1 MPLQLN
7 FGIAGVQDPTE
18 DLSKALT
25 NIGTAAR
32 DNNLRAI
39 QELAAKRAMA
49 ESEKKNRDELLTQ
62 GVKELMLTTPRGTVD
77 GIVTNAASK
86 LDLNPFVVNDVKDAQ
101 GGIVGYTDYQGKTI
115 DKSTADTKKAR
126 LAQLTDELTSS
137 KLTQEKDSDRTA
149 AAMKQFGATP
159 LLVDHYEKQLVA
171 EKLAEKEAKT
181 GASTRVAEAQ
191 KALDEARK
199 GVLDFATKVPGYTPV
214 KISEFEEGR
223 KITNTQMSSTTSG
236 DTNTQADFGK
246 RTETSNEVG
255 VAQGNTKGT
264 PTSEVGK
271 LEKAVGKPPPIT
283 LTYLADLRG
292 LFGDSGAEILGA
304 LPQLERDIALQKLG
318 AIKDNKNIDEK
329 RAAAKAAV
337 ATVAAAKAADEAENQ
352 KLVEKE
358 NDAKEKANKATALMQ
373 QLIADPTNKELE
385 KALVAATQ
393 EADAAAKSI
402 KGKGT
407 WSDRTTEQDPYV
419 NRTKTNTYSKVGQGT
434 SAGEDM
440 QKRTTSVYASGEQI
454 NKDAIAKAYGL
465 YAPYIEE
472 KKRDLA
478 VAQAKLA
485 SLEAG
490 ASPVESLRNLA
501 TARINSFTELD
512 KVLAN
517 MAPQKSE
524 TLKKP
529 TEETPKKGE
538 ETKNATKEP
547 STAIPPPKRAE
558 TNTSDKKESLAKNL
572 SKSQKGA
579 ELKVKGP
586 QKNVDSRGIPSPRQK
601 GDTKLPTTTSRNLE
615 ESNKEL
621 TAQIKKLQDEKK
633 TRDEKEAAAEKK
645 RINDKEATTTKQMT
659 LSDLSTTLSDLFKPK
674 QMTLSDLFK

>member
-39 QELAAKRAMA
+39 QELAAKRAIE
-49 ESEKKNRDELLTQ
+49 ESEKKSKDELLTQ

-77 GIVTNAASK
+77 GIITNAASK

-101 GGIVGYTDYQGKTI
+101 GAIVGYTDYQGKTI

-149 AAMKQFGATP
+149 AAIKQFGATP

-181 GASTRVAEAQ
+181 SASTKVTDAK

-199 GVLDFATKVPGYTPV
+199 GVLDFATKIPGYAAV
-214 KISEFEEGR
+214 KIGEFENER
-223 KITNTQMSSTTSG
+223 KVTNTQMSSATSG
-236 DTNTQADFGK
+236 NTDTQATFGK
-246 RTETSNEVG
+246 RRETSNEVG
-255 VAQGNTKGT
+255 VARGDTKGT

-271 LEKAVGKPPPIT
+271 LEKIAGKPSPIK
-283 LTYLADLRG
+283 LTNFADLRG
-292 LFGDSGAEILGA
+292 VLGKSGAEILNA
-304 LPQLERDIALQKLG
+304 LTPLERNLALLDLG
-318 AIKDNKNIDEK
+318 AIDDKKNIGEIE
-329 RAAAKAAV
+329 AAAEKAV
-337 ATVAAAKAADEAENQ
+337 ARVAAAKAADEANAR

-358 NDAKEKANKATALMQ
+358 NDAKEKANKATELML
-373 QLIADPTNKELE
+373 QLQADPTNKELE

-419 NRTKTNTYSKVGQGT
+419 NNTNTGTYSRVGQGT
-434 SAGEDM
+434 STGEDK
-440 QKRTTSVYASGEQI
+440 QKRTQMLYASGEQI

-472 KKRDLA
+472 KKKDLA

-538 ETKNATKEP
+538 EPKNATKEP
-547 STAIPPPKRAE
+547 STAIPPPKKPE
-558 TNTSDKKESLAKNL
+558 TSTSDKKESLAKNL
-572 SKSQKGA
+572 SKSQKGV
-579 ELKVKGP
+579 ELKVKGS
-586 QKNVDSRGIPSPRQK
+586 QKNVGSRGIPDPQQK
-601 GDTKLPTTTSRNLE
+601 SNTKLPAATSRDLE

-621 TAQIKKLQDEKK
+621 TALVKKLQDEIK
-633 TRDEKEAAAEKK
+633 TREEKKAAAEKK
-645 RINDKEATTTKQMT
+645 RINDKKAAEEKKAKAIKE
-659 LSDLSTTLSDLFKPK
+659 LPNPLL
-674 QMTLSDLFK
+674 

>member
-25 NIGTAAR
+25 NIGAAAR

-39 QELAAKRAMA
+39 QELAAKRAIE
-49 ESEKKNRDELLTQ
+49 ESEKKSKDELLTQ
-62 GVKELMLTTPRGTVD
+62 GVKELILTTPRGTVD
-77 GIVTNAASK
+77 GIITNAASK

-101 GGIVGYTDYQGKTI
+101 GAIVGYTDYQGKTI

-149 AAMKQFGATP
+149 AAIKQFGATP
-159 LLVDHYEKQLVA
+159 LLIDHYEKQLVA
-171 EKLAEKEAKT
+171 EKLAEKEAKDR
-181 GASTRVAEAQ
+181 ALTRVTEAR

-199 GVLDFATKVPGYTPV
+199 GVLDFATKIPGYTAV
-214 KISEFEEGR
+214 KIGESENER
-223 KITNTQMSSTTSG
+223 KVTNTQMSSATSG
-236 DTNTQADFGK
+236 STNTQANFGK
-246 RTETSNEVG
+246 RMETSNEVG
-255 VAQGNTKGT
+255 VAKGDTKGT
-264 PTSEVGK
+264 PISEVGK
-271 LEKAVGKPPPIT
+271 LEKIAGKPSPIT
-283 LTYLADLRG
+283 LTNLASVRG
-292 LFGDSGAEILGA
+292 LFGKSGAEILNA
-304 LPQLERDIALQKLG
+304 LPPLERNLALQELG
-318 AIKDNKNIDEK
+318 AIKDDKDIGEIE
-329 RAAAKAAV
+329 AAAKSAV
-337 ATVAAAKAADEAENQ
+337 ARVAAAKAADEANAE
-352 KLVEKE
+352 KLVAKE
-358 NDAKEKANKATALMQ
+358 NDAKEKANKATELML
-373 QLIADPTNKELE
+373 QLQADPTNKELE

-393 EADAAAKSI
+393 EADAAAKAI

-419 NRTKTNTYSKVGQGT
+419 NSTNTSTYSRVGQGT
-434 SAGEDM
+434 STGEDK
-440 QKRTTSVYASGEQI
+440 QKRTQMLYASGEQI
-454 NKDAIAKAYGL
+454 NKDAIAKAYAL

-512 KVLAN
+512 KVLAS

-529 TEETPKKGE
+529 TEETPKKVE

-547 STAIPPPKRAE
+547 STAIPPPKKPE
-558 TNTSDKKESLAKNL
+558 TSTSDKKESLAKNL
-572 SKSQKGA
+572 SKSQKGI
-579 ELKVKGP
+579 ELKVKGS
-586 QKNVDSRGIPSPRQK
+586 QKNVGSRGIPDPQQK
-601 GDTKLPTTTSRNLE
+601 RDTKLPAATSRDLE

-621 TAQIKKLQDEKK
+621 TALIKKLQDEKK
-633 TRDEKEAAAEKK
+633 TREEKEAAAEKK
-645 RINDKEATTTKQMT
+645 RINDKKAAEEKRAKAIKE
-659 LSDLSTTLSDLFKPK
+659 LLNILDKE
-674 QMTLSDLFK
+674 

>member
-49 ESEKKNRDELLTQ
+49 ESEKKSKDELLTQ

-199 GVLDFATKVPGYTPV
+199 GVLDFATKIPGYTAV
-214 KISEFEEGR
+214 KIGEFEDER
-223 KITNTQMSSTTSG
+223 KVTNTQMSSATSG
-236 DTNTQADFGK
+236 STNTQATFGK
-246 RTETSNEVG
+246 RVETSNEVG

-264 PTSEVGK
+264 PTSEVEK
-271 LEKAVGKPPPIT
+271 LRKTVGKPSPIT
-283 LTYLADLRG
+283 LTWLADARG
-292 LFGDSGAEILGA
+292 LFGDSGAEILKA
-304 LPQLERDIALQKLG
+304 LTPLERDVALQILG
-318 AIKDNKNIDEK
+318 SIKDTKHIGEIE
-329 RAAAKAAV
+329 AAAKMARK
-337 ATVAAAKAADEAENQ
+337 TVAAAVAADEADNQ

-358 NDAKEKANKATALMQ
+358 NDAKEKANKATELML
-373 QLIADPTNKELE
+373 QLQADPTNKELE

-407 WSDRTTEQDPYV
+407 GSDRTTEQDPYV
-419 NRTKTNTYSKVGQGT
+419 NSTNTGTYSRVGQGT
-434 SAGEDM
+434 SAGEDK
-440 QKRTTSVYASGEQI
+440 QKRTQMLYASGEQI
-454 NKDAIAKAYGL
+454 NKDAIAKVYAL
-465 YAPYIEE
+465 YAPYLEE
-472 KKRDLA
+472 KKKDLA

-538 ETKNATKEP
+538 KTKNAAKEP
-547 STAIPPPKRAE
+547 SIAIPPPKKVE
-558 TNTSDKKESLAKNL
+558 TSTSDKKESLAKNL
-572 SKSQKGA
+572 SKSQKST
-579 ELKVKGP
+579 EVKGS
-586 QKNVDSRGIPSPRQK
+586 QKNVDSRGIPDPQQEYY
-601 GDTKLPTTTSRNLE
+601 TNLPAAPSLE

-621 TAQIKKLQDEKK
+621 TALVKKLQDEKK
-633 TRDEKEAAAEKK
+633 TREEKEAAAEKK
-645 RINDKEATTTKQMT
+645 RINDKKAAEEKKAKAIKE
-659 LSDLSTTLSDLFKPK
+659 LPSYSR
-674 QMTLSDLFK
+674 

>member
-25 NIGTAAR
+25 NIGAAAR

-39 QELAAKRAMA
+39 QELAATRAMA
-49 ESEKKNRDELLTQ
+49 ESEKKSKDELLTQ

-77 GIVTNAASK
+77 GIITNAASK
-86 LDLNPFVVNDVKDAQ
+86 LDLNPFIVNDVKNAQ
-101 GGIVGYTDYQGKTI
+101 GAIVGYTDYQGKTI

-149 AAMKQFGATP
+149 AAIKQFGATP

-181 GASTRVAEAQ
+181 GALTRVAEAQ

-199 GVLDFATKVPGYTPV
+199 GVLDFATKIPGYTAV
-214 KISEFEEGR
+214 KIGELENER
-223 KITNTQMSSTTSG
+223 KVTNTKMSSATSG
-236 DTNTQADFGK
+236 NTDTQANFGN
-246 RTETSNEVG
+246 RRETSNEVG
-255 VAQGNTKGT
+255 VAQGDTKGT
-264 PTSEVGK
+264 PTSEVGR
-271 LEKAVGKPPPIT
+271 LEKAAGKPSPIT
-283 LTYLADLRG
+283 LTNLASVLG
-292 LFGDSGAEILGA
+292 LFGKSGAEILNA
-304 LPQLERDIALQKLG
+304 LPPLERNLALQELG
-318 AIKDNKNIDEK
+318 AIKDDKDIGEIE
-329 RAAAKAAV
+329 AAAKKAV
-337 ATVAAAKAADEAENQ
+337 EMVAEAKAADEADNK

-358 NDAKEKANKATALMQ
+358 NDAKEKANKATELML
-373 QLIADPTNKELE
+373 QLQADPTNKELE

-393 EADAAAKSI
+393 EADAAAKAI

-419 NRTKTNTYSKVGQGT
+419 NSTNTSTYSRVGQGT
-434 SAGEDM
+434 STGEDK
-440 QKRTTSVYASGEQI
+440 QKRTQMSYASGEQV
-454 NKDAIAKAYGL
+454 NKDAIAKAYDL
-465 YAPYIEE
+465 YASYIEE
-472 KKRDLA
+472 KKKDLA

-524 TLKKP
+524 TLEKP
-529 TEETPKKGE
+529 TEETPKKRE
-538 ETKNATKEP
+538 EIKNAAKEP

-586 QKNVDSRGIPSPRQK
+586 QKNVDSKGIPSPRQK
-601 GDTKLPTTTSRNLE
+601 GDTTLPAATPKDLE

-621 TAQIKKLQDEKK
+621 TALVKKLQDEKK
-633 TRDEKEAAAEKK
+633 TREEKEAAAEKK
-645 RINDKEATTTKQMT
+645 RINDKKAAEEKRAKAIKE
-659 LSDLSTTLSDLFKPK
+659 LPSY
-674 QMTLSDLFK
+674 

>member
-49 ESEKKNRDELLTQ
+49 ESEKKDRDELLTQ

-101 GGIVGYTDYQGKTI
+101 GAIVGYTDYQGKTI

-199 GVLDFATKVPGYTPV
+199 GVLDFATKIPGYTAV
-214 KISEFEEGR
+214 KIGEFEDGR
-223 KITNTQMSSTTSG
+223 KVTNTQMNSATSG
-236 DTNTQADFGK
+236 NTDTKANFG
-246 RTETSNEVG
+246 RRMETSTEVG
-255 VAQGNTKGT
+255 VAQGDTKGT

-271 LEKAVGKPPPIT
+271 LEKAAGKPSPIT
-283 LTYLADLRG
+283 LTNLAGVRG
-292 LFGDSGAEILGA
+292 LFGKSGAEILNA
-304 LPQLERDIALQKLG
+304 LPPLERNIALQELG
-318 AIKDNKNIDEK
+318 AIKDDKNIGEIE
-329 RAAAKAAV
+329 AAAEKAV
-337 ATVAAAKAADEAENQ
+337 ARVAAAKAADEANNK

-358 NDAKEKANKATALMQ
+358 NDAKEKANKATKLML
-373 QLIADPTNKELE
+373 QLQADPTNKELE
-385 KALVAATQ
+385 KELVTATQ

-402 KGKGT
+402 KGRGT
-407 WSDRTTEQDPYV
+407 WSDRTTEQNPYV
-419 NRTKTNTYSKVGQGT
+419 NHTKTNTYSKVGQGT

-472 KKRDLA
+472 KKKDLV

-538 ETKNATKEP
+538 EAKNAAKEP
-547 STAIPPPKRAE
+547 SIAIPPPKKVE
-558 TNTSDKKESLAKNL
+558 TSTSDKKESLAKNL
-572 SKSQKGA
+572 SKSQKGI
-579 ELKVKGP
+579 ELKVKES
-586 QKNVDSRGIPSPRQK
+586 QKNVGSRGIPDPQQK
-601 GDTKLPTTTSRNLE
+601 SGTKLPAATSRDLE

-621 TAQIKKLQDEKK
+621 TALIKKLQDEKK
-633 TRDEKEAAAEKK
+633 TREEKEAAAEKK
-645 RINDKEATTTKQMT
+645 RINDKKAAEEKKAKAIKE
-659 LSDLSTTLSDLFKPK
+659 LPSYSR
-674 QMTLSDLFK
+674 

>member
-39 QELAAKRAMA
+39 QELAATRAMA
-49 ESEKKNRDELLTQ
+49 ESEKKSKDELLTQ

-101 GGIVGYTDYQGKTI
+101 GAIVGYTDYQGKTI

-149 AAMKQFGATP
+149 AAIKQFGATP
-159 LLVDHYEKQLVA
+159 LLIDHYEKQLVA
-171 EKLAEKEAKT
+171 EKLAEKEAKA

-199 GVLDFATKVPGYTPV
+199 GVLDFATKIPGYTAV
-214 KISEFEEGR
+214 KIGELEDER
-223 KITNTQMSSTTSG
+223 KVTNTRMSSATSG
-236 DTNTQADFGK
+236 STNTRADFG
-246 RTETSNEVG
+246 RRIETSNEVG
-255 VAQGNTKGT
+255 VAQGDTKGT

-271 LEKAVGKPPPIT
+271 LEKIAGRPSPIK
-283 LTYLADLRG
+283 LTDFADLRG
-292 LFGDSGAEILGA
+292 IVDISGAEILNA
-304 LPQLERDIALQKLG
+304 LPPLERSLALLELG
-318 AIKDNKNIDEK
+318 AIDDEKNIDEIK
-329 RAAAKAAV
+329 AAAEKAV
-337 ATVAAAKAADEAENQ
+337 ARVAAAKIADEAAAG

-358 NDAKEKANKATALMQ
+358 NDAKEKANKATELML
-373 QLIADPTNKELE
+373 QLQADPTNKELE

-393 EADAAAKSI
+393 EADAAAKAI

-419 NRTKTNTYSKVGQGT
+419 NSTNTSTYSRVGQGT
-434 SAGEDM
+434 STGEDK
-440 QKRTTSVYASGEQI
+440 QKRTQMLYASGEQI
-454 NKDAIAKAYGL
+454 NKDAIAKVYAL
-465 YAPYIEE
+465 YAPYLEE

-501 TARINSFTELD
+501 TARINGFTELD

-538 ETKNATKEP
+538 EPKNATKEP
-547 STAIPPPKRAE
+547 SAAIPPPKKPE
-558 TNTSDKKESLAKNL
+558 TSTSDKKESLAKNL
-572 SKSQKGA
+572 SKSQKSV
-579 ELKVKGP
+579 ELKVKGS
-586 QKNVDSRGIPSPRQK
+586 QKNVGSRGIPDPRQK
-601 GDTKLPTTTSRNLE
+601 SDTKLSAATSRDLE

-621 TAQIKKLQDEKK
+621 TALVKKLQDEKK
-633 TRDEKEAAAEKK
+633 TREEKEAAAEKK
-645 RINDKEATTTKQMT
+645 RINDKKAAEEKKAKAIKE
-659 LSDLSTTLSDLFKPK
+659 LPSYSR
-674 QMTLSDLFK
+674 